1 MYMMYSCVWCSLFL
15 SRREWVYMWRGGEG
29 ERGEGERGE
38 GERGRRVGRGG
49 DERKGASRRGK
60 GSGVGEG
67 AATQVF
73 ADVTSS

>member
-15 SRREWVYMWRGGEG
+15 SRRDVGVHVERGG
-29 ERGEGERGE
+29 RGEGEK
-38 GERGRRVGRGG
+38 GRGG
-49 DERKGASRRGK
+49 GDQEEGEMRGKGQAERGK

-73 ADVTSS
+73 ADVASS